1 MAAATMMPLLA
12 QTFVDQRSNIK
23 FEMIS
28 SATSGASGSPRHQG
42 ATPSPARKGKRPS
55 GASSRGRERG
65 GGATDIFSWSD
76 ATLAEKYQFVEEIGY
91 GNWGSVWKCRPKQS
105 PSSPSYG
112 NSSPHQGAKHLALKL
127 VHRSKSPTSSARV
140 RALWQE
146 FKCIRALRSTLHPN
160 LIAFHTFIITPSYA
174 LVSMDHHPRLM
185 PVALPESKAKGYFR
199 QLLSAVEHLHVHGIT
214 HNDIKPSNVLL
225 SAADAPVLVDF
236 GFAQQWDLRSP
247 DRYLSSLSW
256 GTPEYL
262 SPERAKG
269 MMHDERLSDVWALGI
284 TMYEIVV
291 GRTPFEQSEDENFLN
306 REQLEIYYHRTT
318 TGKFYGDY
326 IVSSDF
332 EALVRS
338 MVEPSPHVRLQSCG
352 KALRHRFFEPPTSPF
367 STRSG
372 NTTTFTP
379 TRSGMSSAK
388 AVSLVQ
394 TPGSS
399 GKKSPAHRRT
409 PKNDE
414 VKKAFTIYQDAEA
427 PSPARTGD
435 SHSPFSPRAAP
446 LANRSN
452 HSPSPATATP
462 SHAVPT
468 GSKIP
473 PLTALTQKT
482 PPPSKIP
489 IRKTDISSPLVK
501 SAPSSAR
508 AIGHKRFVSM
518 PIAVVPALPSQPS
531 PNPSPPPPEEQVEKA
546 VDRPVSR
553 SSSSRATRPGSVS
566 SARRKPVPVLED
578 VEFKMSSLMPDDR
591 TEDDEDEEV
600 LASNRTSPVMMDS
613 TSGRESSGSDSA
625 PSTPNRS
632 GFLKRSFSVK
642 LSLRPGKSVEKTA
655 SPTAVVLP
663 ELPREGSVP
672 RASSSAFASRFRKL
686 SVPLN
691 HLGRAPSAMTLSSL
705 RSFKPSRRRASL
717 ADSMYSVIEAEPID
731 DPHSMTLPIRLAQ
744 DSTLDAE
751 AQRARLEA
759 FSAHVQHIL
768 DSRKVVDPFRFPST
782 PEVVQNVEGSKRR
795 HVSTVAKVEE
805 TPAEVSPEPFC
816 FNGTEAIAVDDQGQ
830 KPSPPRSAA
839 AKQRSPPRVRS
850 TPPRSSSNKQCSPLK
865 DSPGRNAGTASP
877 KAKISTPSPPKA
889 TFKPGHRRIPT
900 AIRNVPSV
908 VLHESADDEDMVSES
923 DCGSRA
929 ETPFER
935 IASPPPPPRV
945 MEPPR
950 QLPTWVPD
958 DSDSDQDGDVDEPT
972 VTLSTPNRQRKP
984 STLCASISHK
994 NATPTTST
1002 VDLHEHTLK
1011 TSPITKLEAQRVE
1024 RPAFSRNNTTSCTS
1038 FRPSSPCPG
1047 SDADLPFSNLNP
1059 RRTSSRAS
1067 THISHSHTHTRSR
1080 SVMSLL
1086 FFGNRSRSRSS
1097 SRASNSNTN
1106 TNTHTSNGYDTSCSR
1121 DLAGWSTSSEA
1132 VVDGPPP
1139 PPPAGSSSSS
1149 VSKLKKAG
1157 RLRKAVSKVFQVAR

>member
-1 MAAATMMPLLA
+1 MMPLLA
-12 QTFVDQRSNIK
+12 QTFVDQRSNTK
-23 FEMIS
+23 FEMIP
-28 SATSGASGSPRHQG
+28 SAASGSPRHQC
-42 ATPSPARKGKRPS
+42 ATPSPARKGKRRS
-55 GASSRGRERG
+55 CASPRERERA

-91 GNWGSVWKCRPKQS
+91 GNWGSVWKCLPKQS
-105 PSSPSYG
+105 LSSPSYG

-318 TGKFYGDY
+318 TGQFYGDY

-352 KALRHRFFEPPTSPF
+352 KALRHRFFEPPISPF

-372 NTTTFTP
+372 NTTSFTP
-379 TRSGMSSAK
+379 TRPGMSSSK

-394 TPGSS
+394 TPGSNA
-399 GKKSPAHRRT
+399 KKSPAHHRT

-414 VKKAFTIYQDAEA
+414 VKKAFTIYQDATL
-427 PSPARTGD
+427 SPARTGD

-452 HSPSPATATP
+452 RSPSPATTTP
-462 SHAVPT
+462 SHASPT
-468 GSKIP
+468 PAPSKIP
-473 PLTALTQKT
+473 PLPTLTQKT

-489 IRKTDISSPLVK
+489 IRKSDISSPLVK
-501 SAPSSAR
+501 SATSSAT
-508 AIGHKRFVSM
+508 AIRHQKLVSM
-518 PIAVVPALPSQPS
+518 PIAVIPCIASQPS
-531 PNPSPPPPEEQVEKA
+531 PNPSLPPKDQVEKA
-546 VDRPVSR
+546 VRPVYR
-553 SSSSRATRPGSVS
+553 SSSLKAARPGSIS

-578 VEFKMSSLMPDDR
+578 VEIKMSSLMPTNR
-591 TEDDEDEEV
+591 TEGDDEEEV

-613 TSGRESSGSDSA
+613 TERESSGSDSA
-625 PSTPNRS
+625 PSSPNRS
-632 GFLKRSFSVK
+632 GFLKSSFSVK
-642 LSLRPGKSVEKTA
+642 LSLRPSQSAEKTA
-655 SPTAVVLP
+655 SPTAKALP
-663 ELPREGSVP
+663 ELPRGRSVP
-672 RASSSAFASRFRKL
+672 RTTSSAFASRLRKL

-691 HLGRAPSAMTLSSL
+691 HLRRAPSAMTMGST
-705 RSFKPSRRRASL
+705 RNFMPSRRRASL
-717 ADSMYSVIEAEPID
+717 ADSIYSVIEAEPIE

-744 DSTLDAE
+744 DSSLDAE

-768 DSRKVVDPFRFPST
+768 DSGKVVDPFLFSST
-782 PEVVQNVEGSKRR
+782 PAPMQNVEGSKER
-795 HVSTVAKVEE
+795 HVSMIAKVEE
-805 TPAEVSPEPFC
+805 TPVEVSPEPFS
-816 FNGTEAIAVDDQGQ
+816 FNGTMALAVGNQEQ
-830 KPSPPRSAA
+830 KPSPPRYAA
-839 AKQRSPPRVRS
+839 AKQRVPSRAESKLRT
-850 TPPRSSSNKQCSPLK
+850 TPPRSQSKQHSPPK
-865 DSPGRNAGTASP
+865 DSPVRNARTASP
-877 KAKISTPSPPKA
+877 NANILTPSPPKTA
-889 TFKPGHRRIPT
+889 FKPGHRRIPT

-908 VLHESADDEDMVSES
+908 VLHESADDEDMVSDS
-923 DCGSRA
+923 DYGSRA

-935 IASPPPPPRV
+935 VASPPPPPRV
-945 MEPPR
+945 MEPHR

-984 STLCASISHK
+984 STFSPAISHK

-1002 VDLHEHTLK
+1002 VDLREDTMPA
-1011 TSPITKLEAQRVE
+1011 SPVNQLEVQRVE
-1024 RPAFSRNNTTSCTS
+1024 RPAISRNTTTTCAH
-1038 FRPSSPCPG
+1038 FRPSSPCQG
-1047 SDADLPFSNLNP
+1047 ADADLPFSNLNP

-1067 THISHSHTHTRSR
+1067 MHTSPPHPHTRSR

-1086 FFGNRSRSRSS
+1086 LFGSRSS
-1097 SRASNSNTN
+1097 SRASTRSSNT
-1106 TNTHTSNGYDTSCSR
+1106 TSPSLG
-1121 DLAGWSTSSEA
+1121 GWSTSSEA
-1132 VVDGPPP
+1132 VVGGPPP
-1139 PPPAGSSSSS
+1139 PPALTSS
-1149 VSKLKKAG
+1149 KPKKGG
-1157 RLRKAVSKVFQVAR
+1157 RLRKAVSKVFR